1 MRRRPLRRPEALPDP
16 GTSRCD
22 QGGMRLARNPR
33 ADLDRCLGEPR
44 LERLSRTRR
53 SDEPLAS
60 ARRQGS
66 LRGGDATPPWSTRRW
81 SLLKRIAARPG
92 KVSGRYVTG
101 HDRRMAPRERTMT
114 IQHQAGRTCGEHF
127 RSAWRHGILPASRRK
142 GRARLDVPRMF
153 PGTIPSVLARRVFRI
168 FIHVILRGTGGARTH
183 DRRIKACCSSDDP
196 LFSAGI
202 PGSDEPRQR

>member
-1 MRRRPLRRPEALPDP
+1 VRRRPLRRPEAPPDP

-22 QGGMRLARNPR
+22 QGGTRLARNPR

-53 SDEPLAS
+53 SDEPFAS
-60 ARRQGS
+60 ARRRGS

-81 SLLKRIAARPG
+81 SPLKGIAARPG
-92 KVSGRYVTG
+92 EISGRYVTG

-114 IQHQAGRTCGEHF
+114 IRHQAGRTCGEHF

-142 GRARLDVPRMF
+142 GRARSDVPRNHTV
-153 PGTIPSVLARRVFRI
+153 GSCQPSFSNLYSFHITWGGWGSNPRPADYEKYAR
-168 FIHVILRGTGGARTH
+168 
-183 DRRIKACCSSDDP
+183 
-196 LFSAGI
+196 
-202 PGSDEPRQR
+202 